1 MKYDPKLNMVIN
13 GHEISYK
20 IFETLKCVSKT
31 YSQREAAKKLGIS
44 HSVLNRR
51 IKESEE
57 KLGATLIETTGA
69 GSGLSEMGFKI
80 LSRYNKYLK
89 RLEYRDKPVIC
100 GGYIS
105 SDLIG
110 FLADEFGLEV
120 TTFSTDDSS
129 ALELARKDMV
139 DILTLDDPV
148 TAFMYDLDFT
158 PIAYDHLV
166 LVSKNINDINSIE
179 DLNGKS
185 FLELPG
191 SSQRLAWNTLDNL
204 KIDYEIIKIAT
215 SPYNALKIMGKNE
228 ELYTFLNNSFTDGS
242 DILRNETKHL
252 ISLVPCKQHDNSL
265 NDFLEFVSGQGQEL
279 VEKYGFTKI

>member
-1 MKYDPKLNMVIN
+1 MKYDPKLNMVID

-57 KLGATLIETTGA
+57 KLGVTLIETTGA

-80 LSRYNKYLK
+80 LRRYDKYMK
-89 RLEYRDKPVIC
+89 RLEYRDKPVVC
-100 GGYIS
+100 GGRIS

-110 FLADEFGLEV
+110 FLAYEFGLEV
-120 TTFSTDDSS
+120 TTFSTDDAS

-158 PIAYDHLV
+158 PVAYDHLV
-166 LVSKNINDINSIE
+166 LVSKNWANIHSIE

-185 FLELPG
+185 FLEIPG

-204 KIDYEIIKIAT
+204 QIDYEIIKIAT

-228 ELYTFLNNSFTDGS
+228 ELYTFINNSFTDGS

-265 NDFLEFVSGQGQEL
+265 NDFLEFVLGQGQEL

>member
-1 MKYDPKLNMVIN
+1 MKYNPKLNMVID

-31 YSQREAAKKLGIS
+31 WSQREAAKRLGIS

-57 KLGATLIETTGA
+57 KLGVTLIETTGA
-69 GSGLSEMGFKI
+69 GSGLTETGNKI
-80 LSRYNKYLK
+80 LRRYEKYMK
-89 RLEYRDKPVIC
+89 RLEEPGKPVVC

-105 SDLIG
+105 SDLFG
-110 FLADEFGLEV
+110 RLAEEFGLEV
-120 TTFSTDDSS
+120 TTLSTNDAS
-129 ALELARKDMV
+129 ALVLARKDMV

-158 PIAYDHLV
+158 PAAYDHLV
-166 LVSKNINDINSIE
+166 LVNNSWADIHSVE

-185 FLELPG
+185 FIEIPG

-204 KIDYEIIKIAT
+204 KIDYEIIKSAK
-215 SPYNALKIMGKNE
+215 SPYSALKIIEKND
-228 ELYTFLNNSFTDGS
+228 ELYTFLNNSFTKGS
-242 DILRNETKHL
+242 DILKEETKHL
-252 ISLVPCKQHDNSL
+252 ISFVRCKEYDKSL
-265 NDFLEFVSGQGQEL
+265 NDFLEFVTGQGQEL
-279 VEKYGFTKI
+279 VEKCGFTRI

>member
-1 MKYDPKLNMVIN
+1 MKYDPKLNIVIN

-20 IFETLKCVSKT
+20 IFETIKCVSKT
-31 YSQREAAKKLGIS
+31 WSQREAAKRLGIS

-51 IKESEE
+51 IKETEE
-57 KLGATLIETTGA
+57 KLGVTLIETTGA
-69 GSGLSEMGFKI
+69 GSGLTETGHDI
-80 LSRYNKYLK
+80 LRRYEKYMK
-89 RLEYRDKPVIC
+89 RLEKQEKVVVC

-110 FLADEFGLEV
+110 CLADEFGLE
-120 TTFSTDDSS
+120 TTIFSTDDSN
-129 ALELARKDMV
+129 ALEMARKDMV

-158 PIAYDHLV
+158 PVAYDHLV
-166 LVSKNINDINSIE
+166 LVNKNWANIRSVE

-185 FLELPG
+185 FIEVPG

-204 KIDYEIIKIAT
+204 KIDYEIIKSAK
-215 SPYNALKIMGKNE
+215 SPYSALKIIEKYD
-228 ELYTFLNNSFTDGS
+228 ELYTFLNNSFTKGS
-242 DILRNETKHL
+242 DILKEETKHL
-252 ISLVPCKQHDNSL
+252 ISLVRCKHDDNSL

-279 VEKYGFTKI
+279 VEKCGFSKI